1 MALNFH
7 GNGISAKFQKPVFI
21 HTMSTSEKS
30 SFSISVFSWVRTV
43 RPKLGVFPKFMIFT
57 ILFCFI
63 TQLIK
68 RLQQWSLNE
77 VIEDIR
83 PFILNTKR
91 PLSDIWLLRYKQ
103 NSFGCFR
110 KNSEVKCLLKNTQN
124 CFAYNSAT
132 KYRSEAVLYSK
143 RTAGCPLSPEIKTI
157 AVAILLAE

>member
-21 HTMSTSEKS
+21 HTMSTSENS

-43 RPKLGVFPKFMIFT
+43 RPKLGVFPKFMKFN

-63 TQLIK
+63 TRLIK
-68 RLQQWSLNE
+68 RLQQWSLYE

-83 PFILNTKR
+83 PFVLNTKR

-110 KNSEVKCLLKNTQN
+110 KNSEFQFSQKTPKIVLLISQQPNITQRPFCIQN
-124 CFAYNSAT
+124 E
-132 KYRSEAVLYSK
+132 R
-143 RTAGCPLSPEIKTI
+143 
-157 AVAILLAE
+157 

>member
-43 RPKLGVFPKFMIFT
+43 RPKLGVFPKFMKFN

-68 RLQQWSLNE
+68 RLQQWSLYE

-83 PFILNTKR
+83 PFVLNTKR
-91 PLSDIWLLRYKQ
+91 HLSNIWLLRYKQ

-110 KNSEVKCLLKNTQN
+110 EKSQFQFFPKTPKIVLLIAQQPNITQRPFYIQN
-124 CFAYNSAT
+124 
-132 KYRSEAVLYSK
+132 K
-143 RTAGCPLSPEIKTI
+143 RNKDHYCSFFTS
-157 AVAILLAE
+157 

>member
-43 RPKLGVFPKFMIFT
+43 RPKLDVFPKFMKFN
-57 ILFCFI
+57 ILFRFI
-63 TQLIK
+63 TRLMK
-68 RLQQWSLNE
+68 KLQQWSLYE
-77 VIEDIR
+77 VIEDIL
-83 PFILNTKR
+83 PIVLNTKR

-110 KNSEVKCLLKNTQN
+110 EKSLFQFFPKRPKIVLLITQ
-124 CFAYNSAT
+124 
-132 KYRSEAVLYSK
+132 K
-143 RTAGCPLSPEIKTI
+143 
-157 AVAILLAE
+157 